1 MVLADELFYPEG
13 GGQPSDRGQ
22 VAEAEVLDVQ
32 RAGGESRVYLER
44 ALAPGPVPARL
55 DMRRRFDH
63 MQQHTGQH
71 LLSALAEDR
80 FGWRTT
86 AFHLGEAYSAV
97 ELDAHPLEEK
107 DLNRLEGIVNRAIRE
122 ARPVRP
128 RLVSPEE
135 YGALEVRTRGL
146 PEGHEGAVRL
156 IEIEGLDLNTCGGT
170 HVESTA
176 VLQVLRL
183 AGSEP
188 MRGGTRLRFL
198 VGGRVLREA
207 RRAQGV
213 ERELK
218 ELLGCAPEEFA
229 RTVERRAT
237 ESRTLRRRAER
248 AEKEL
253 ATLTGVSLAARWG
266 GRAVHR
272 TSGRD
277 ASWLQALAAAYLEAR
292 PEGAAVLLSV
302 LEGAVHFLVVAG
314 EGSEADAAELGGRV
328 AEALGGR
335 GGGRGGRFQG
345 KAPDPHRVDEAER
358 LARELLGLEA

>member
-1 MVLADELFYPEG
+1 V
-13 GGQPSDRGQ
+13 
-22 VAEAEVLDVQ
+22 
-32 RAGGESRVYLER
+32 GGETRVYLGR
-44 ALAPGPVPARL
+44 ALEAGPVPARL
-55 DMRRRFDH
+55 DLRRRFDH

-97 ELDAHPLEEK
+97 ELDAHPLEEGG
-107 DLNRLEGIVNRAIRE
+107 LRRLEGMINRAIRQ
-122 ARPVRP
+122 ALPVRP
-128 RLVSPEE
+128 RLVSAEE
-135 YGALEVRTRGL
+135 YETLEVRTRGL
-146 PEGHEGAVRL
+146 PEDHEGEVRL
-156 IEIEGLDLNTCGGT
+156 VEIEDLDLNTCGGT

-183 AGSEP
+183 VGTEP

-207 RRAQGV
+207 RRAQQV

-218 ELLGCAPEEFA
+218 DLLGCGPEEFA
-229 RTVERRAT
+229 RTVERRAG
-237 ESRTLRRRAER
+237 EARALRRRAER

-253 ATLTGVSLAARWG
+253 AALTGASLGARSG

-272 TSGRD
+272 ASGRD
-277 ASWLQALAAAYLEAR
+277 ASWLQALAAAYLEER
-292 PEGAAVLLSV
+292 PEGVAVLLTE
-302 LEGAVHFLVVAG
+302 LEGAVHFLVVCG
-314 EGSEADAAELGGRV
+314 EGSGADAAELGGRV

-345 KAPDPHRVDEAER
+345 KATDPGRLDAAER